1 MQTRLL
7 PDSRFERSSVSF
19 YPPTDSPFCWSLCYE
34 DRLYS
39 GNKMIHKFVFLLA
52 INWNL
57 KHNAKG
63 LFRFQDSTGVEN
75 GARENRGFPC
85 VVSLIEHY
93 AAKYR
98 EMDVLALR
106 YPVSKDDVIHEEAE
120 EHLCYVESPNE
131 DAAETP
137 RRIHPELAA
146 SLAGST
152 QTCNR
157 YFNH

>member
-1 MQTRLL
+1 M
-7 PDSRFERSSVSF
+7 
-19 YPPTDSPFCWSLCYE
+19 
-34 DRLYS
+34 
-39 GNKMIHKFVFLLA
+39 
-52 INWNL
+52 
-57 KHNAKG
+57 
-63 LFRFQDSTGVEN
+63 EN

-93 AAKYR
+93 ASKYR

-106 YPVSKDDVIHEEAE
+106 YPVSKHDEIHEEAE
-120 EHLCYVESPNE
+120 EHNCFVESPHD

-157 YFNH
+157 LE